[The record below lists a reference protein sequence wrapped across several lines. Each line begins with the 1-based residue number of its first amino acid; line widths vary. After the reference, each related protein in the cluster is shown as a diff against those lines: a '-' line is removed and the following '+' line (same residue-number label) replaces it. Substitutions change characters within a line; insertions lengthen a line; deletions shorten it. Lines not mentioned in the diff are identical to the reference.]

1 MGLEHILEIDL
12 AVFASGL
19 NGDNDGKKL
28 DTLHGGCANF
38 SGHIGGCPRPDEVDY
53 SCILYKYILH
63 SIHIL
68 YEHTVYTVNS
78 MTTYKGMSK

>member
-19 NGDNDGKKL
+19 NEGNEGKKL
-28 DTLHGGCANF
+28 DTLQGDCANF
-38 SGHIGGCPRPDEVDY
+38 NGHIGGCPGPGEVDY
-53 SCILYKYILH
+53 SYVLYESIPH
-63 SIHIL
+63 SIRIL
-68 YEHTVYTVNS
+68 NEHTIRTLHH